1 MGGERSDGCGNLRQI
16 TEFGKRLSHEQTVLL
31 DLPFRK
37 KHRTRMEPGYY
48 VYYDLLPQVEM
59 VQVVNILGQWL
70 KDHQSQL
77 PSVLGPEDPLILD
90 TFRSMITNSCC
101 FSKLTE
107 KEQLVLNQRINL
119 PGKNRH
125 RSP

>member
-1 MGGERSDGCGNLRQI
+1 
-16 TEFGKRLSHEQTVLL
+16 
-31 DLPFRK
+31 
-37 KHRTRMEPGYY
+37 MEPGYY

-90 TFRSMITNSCC
+90 TFR
-101 FSKLTE
+101 
-107 KEQLVLNQRINL
+107 
-119 PGKNRH
+119 
-125 RSP
+125 

>member
-31 DLPFRK
+31 DLSFRK

-48 VYYDLLPQVEM
+48 VYYALLPQVEM

-90 TFRSMITNSCC
+90 TFR
-101 FSKLTE
+101 
-107 KEQLVLNQRINL
+107 
-119 PGKNRH
+119 
-125 RSP
+125 